1 MNLRLP
7 ILISLILSV
16 AVSGISN
23 AGATKTHVPPFNVS
37 GAPNSQELKL
47 TLQEILT
54 SRLNPA
60 LVQLVEK
67 PDQADLLIVGSYAQF
82 GKMFSLDARIKD
94 TGSDSL
100 TKVFEQGE
108 GQEDVIPAIG
118 RLALKINGEVAK
130 RPVLVVPEATKPPLP
145 VVPLPTVTSPPVAK
159 ETFAIRS
166 EPSAKKTTDGWTSA
180 PLDGVFS
187 SLAVGRTL
195 AGGDRELFVAGEHTI
210 QMYLKGSGLKLVSEI
225 TVPVPARIIAI
236 DTADLNRDGLPELY
250 VSIIDRG
257 ALASRVYQFD
267 GTTFVM
273 TAERLPWFFR
283 GMGHDLTSRTIYT
296 QEMVGA
302 GKYYG
307 EVKELSWT
315 GGSYSTQNP
324 LKLPRL
330 GNIFN
335 FSRLGGATD
344 RAQYVVLDG
353 DGYLVVF
360 SSDGTEVWK
369 SSDKFGGSES
379 AIINES
385 QSQVHSTGGLQRWVF
400 LEQRMQL
407 LKDGT
412 LLVPYNEGTF
422 SIGNNRAFNK
432 HTLFAFEWTGT
443 VLKEKWHSRKLPS
456 YLADY
461 AFDQTTGEVVQL
473 EVVQKPGLFTA
484 GKSALSITRID

>member
-257 ALASRVYQFD
+257 ALA
-267 GTTFVM
+267 
-273 TAERLPWFFR
+273 
-283 GMGHDLTSRTIYT
+283 
-296 QEMVGA
+296 
-302 GKYYG
+302 
-307 EVKELSWT
+307 
-315 GGSYSTQNP
+315 
-324 LKLPRL
+324 
-330 GNIFN
+330 
-335 FSRLGGATD
+335 
-344 RAQYVVLDG
+344 
-353 DGYLVVF
+353 
-360 SSDGTEVWK
+360 
-369 SSDKFGGSES
+369 
-379 AIINES
+379 
-385 QSQVHSTGGLQRWVF
+385 
-400 LEQRMQL
+400 
-407 LKDGT
+407 
-412 LLVPYNEGTF
+412 
-422 SIGNNRAFNK
+422 
-432 HTLFAFEWTGT
+432 
-443 VLKEKWHSRKLPS
+443 
-456 YLADY
+456 
-461 AFDQTTGEVVQL
+461 
-473 EVVQKPGLFTA
+473 
-484 GKSALSITRID
+484 